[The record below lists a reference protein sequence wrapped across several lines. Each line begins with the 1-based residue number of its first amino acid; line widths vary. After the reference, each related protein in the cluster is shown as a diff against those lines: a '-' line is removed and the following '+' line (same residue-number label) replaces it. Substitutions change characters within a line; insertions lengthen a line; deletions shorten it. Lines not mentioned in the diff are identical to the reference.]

1 LDYLDYVT
9 STHSLYDRY
18 ESEWRLCIN
27 SFYGGVEYRRA
38 QYLRAYTG
46 DFNTPGE
53 TINTFVVNDD
63 GSVVSKTRARVEY
76 GVSADST
83 ERGQDVI
90 ADSFYGEKLEH
101 TPLYNYVK
109 LIVNEYNSML
119 FRNAP
124 QRDMPAEDPYVEF
137 VQDVDGE
144 GNSINEFMAQVDQFS
159 TIYGVCHVACYKPI
173 GSDIPKW
180 RIHTPLDVTNWDYY
194 YDVDGEL
201 KLKSVVIRTES
212 NDMHTVYRCI
222 TAESFDTVFVG
233 CDSDYIPPIQGEME
247 NIGEGA
253 YRISQPNELGYIP
266 MVSVYQ
272 NIKIYNGVGSTTI
285 QDVAQI
291 QRSIYADMAE
301 LYTAITYGSH
311 PVTIVD
317 ETTEQLNNGEIGSEP
332 GAMIRVQNSL
342 SGEQNYVFEFRA
354 PPLDA
359 ISEISDLVDN
369 KVEKLMQIAMLRSAD
384 LVKYSR
390 SGEQV
395 EQYDDKLN
403 GLIRKK
409 ATNLENAEYQLW
421 QIWADWQ
428 NIPLSED
435 FSISYSR
442 QYNKRALEHEIVE
455 LEKLLD
461 VFQRSSELLD
471 LQPDDEMRDRIR
483 SRLSELLM
491 ATSTHNSL

>member
-1 LDYLDYVT
+1 MDYLDYVT

-18 ESEWRLCIN
+18 YDEWKLCIN

-63 GSVVSKTRARVEY
+63 GSVVTKTRARVEY
-76 GVSADST
+76 GYTADST

-90 ADSFYGEKLEH
+90 ADSFYGEKLDN

-109 LIVNEYNSML
+109 LIVNEYNAML
-119 FRNAP
+119 FRNPP
-124 QRDMPAEDPYVEF
+124 QRNYPDTDEYWSFVE
-137 VQDVDGE
+137 DVDGE
-144 GNSINEFMAQVDQFS
+144 GNSVNEFMAQVDQMS
-159 TIYGVCHVACYKPI
+159 TVYGVCHVACYKPI
-173 GSDIPKW
+173 GSDIPRW

-194 YDVDGEL
+194 YDLDGNL
-201 KLKSVVIRTES
+201 KLKSMVIKLEE
-212 NDMHTVYRCI
+212 NDYHTVYRLI
-222 TAESFDTVFVG
+222 TKDTFETIFVG
-233 CDSDYIPPIQGEME
+233 ADDGYMPPV
-247 NIGEGA
+247 EGNLIELGDGA
-253 YRISQPNELGYIP
+253 WMISQPNELGYIP
-266 MVSVYQ
+266 VVTVYQ
-272 NIKIYNGVGSTTI
+272 NTKIYNGVGSTTI

-342 SGEQNYVFEFRA
+342 SGEQNYVFEFKA

-359 ISEISDLVDN
+359 IGEIRELVDN
-369 KVEKLMQIAMLRSAD
+369 KVEKLMQIAMLRTAD
-384 LVKYSR
+384 LVRYSR

-409 ATNLENAEYQLW
+409 ATNLENAEYRLW
-421 QIWADWQ
+421 QMWADWM
-428 NIPLSED
+428 NMVLPDD
-435 FSISYSR
+435 FSISYCR
-442 QYNKRALEHEIVE
+442 QYNKRALEHEIGE
-455 LEKLLD
+455 LQKLLD
-461 VFQRSSELLD
+461 VYQRSQELLG
-471 LQPDDEMRDRIR
+471 LQPDTEMRDRLR
-483 SRLSELLM
+483 NRLSELMM